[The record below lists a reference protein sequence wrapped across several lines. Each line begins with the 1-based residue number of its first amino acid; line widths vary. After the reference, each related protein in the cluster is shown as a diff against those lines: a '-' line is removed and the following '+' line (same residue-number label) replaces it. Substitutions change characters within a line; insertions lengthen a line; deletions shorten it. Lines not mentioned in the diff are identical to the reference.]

1 MKNPVEW
8 TGAATG
14 SGSITGEIE
23 VSSVKSSSFSLFDF
37 VGFDFDVWDWDGGFL
52 PVGRS

>member
-23 VSSVKSSSFSLFDF
+23 VSSVKSSSFSLSISSDSILMSGTGM
-37 VGFDFDVWDWDGGFL
+37 VAFL